1 MSKPDRTMYH
11 FDPFRLDAGR
21 RLLMRGNEV
30 VSIPPK
36 AIEMLL
42 LLVRHPGE
50 VLDKESLMKGLWPD
64 TIVEETNLTV
74 IISALRKALEETR
87 TEHRYIVTI
96 PGHGYCFVAE
106 VSEAGEG
113 AGARPLNGQSEQLS
127 VKSIAVLPFKPLG
140 GEEKDGYLGLGMAD
154 ALITKLG
161 NFRQI
166 IVRPT
171 NAVVRYAGLGHDLS
185 TVGRE
190 LDVEALIDGRIQ
202 RTDDRVRVTVQLIW
216 VENGAPFW
224 SEKFD
229 ERFTNIFDLQD
240 TISEAVARAL
250 MLKMTGEEK
259 KQVAKRYTD
268 NLEAWQLYLKGRHF
282 WNQRTAQGYRRAIE
296 CFEQAT
302 GIDPGYALA
311 YAGLADSY
319 QLLGGADGTVAPKEV
334 FPKAK
339 AAAVRALE
347 IDCTLAEAHTSL
359 ARVSITYDRDWP
371 AAERGFKQAIEL
383 NPNYTLA
390 HMWYANYL
398 AATGRFDDANTEISL
413 AIKLEPLSVM
423 FGVDAGMIFYFARQY
438 DRAIEQIKTA
448 LELDQNF
455 WPGHWY
461 LGWVYE
467 AKGMYPETLSEFE
480 RAALLSGNY
489 ADLAAEIGHVYAL
502 AGRKGEAWKVIENLM
517 IRSKQSYVSPFAL
530 ALIYMGLGDRDR
542 AFSWL
547 QKGSE
552 DHCWQMSF
560 LKIDPRFDSLR
571 TDPRFAGLLQRI
583 NHTL

>member
-1 MSKPDRTMYH
+1 MYH

-42 LLVRHPGE
+42 LLVRHKGE

-87 TEHRYIVTI
+87 AEHRYIVTI

-113 AGARPLNGQSEQLS
+113 AKPRRLNGQSKQLS

-140 GEEKDGYLGLGMAD
+140 GDEKDSYLGLGMAD

-161 NFRQI
+161 NFREI

-171 NAVVRYAGLGHDLS
+171 NAVVRYAGPGHDL
-185 TVGRE
+185 TAVGRE

-216 VENGAPFW
+216 VTDAAPLW

-250 MLKMTGEEK
+250 MLKMTEDK

-319 QLLGGADGTVAPKEV
+319 QLLGGADGTVPPREV

-339 AAAVRALE
+339 AAAARALE

-398 AATGRFDDANTEISL
+398 AATGRFDDANTQISL
-413 AIKLEPLSVM
+413 AVKLEPLSVM
-423 FGVDAGMIFYFARQY
+423 FGVDAGMISYFARQY
-438 DRAIEQIKTA
+438 DRAIEQIQNA

-467 AKGMYPETLSEFE
+467 AKGLYPEALSEFE
-480 RAALLSGNY
+480 RAALLSGNH
-489 ADLAAEIGHVYAL
+489 ADLAADIGHVYAL
-502 AGRKGEAWKVIENLM
+502 LGRKGEARKVIENL
-517 IRSKQSYVSPFAL
+517 IKRSKDGYVSAYAL
-530 ALIYMGLGDRDR
+530 ALICVGLGDTDQ
-542 AFSWL
+542 ALAWL
-547 QKGSE
+547 QKGSA
-552 DHCWQMSF
+552 DHYWQMNF

-571 TDPRFAGLLQRI
+571 VDPRFAGVLQL
-583 NHTL
+583 HLAP